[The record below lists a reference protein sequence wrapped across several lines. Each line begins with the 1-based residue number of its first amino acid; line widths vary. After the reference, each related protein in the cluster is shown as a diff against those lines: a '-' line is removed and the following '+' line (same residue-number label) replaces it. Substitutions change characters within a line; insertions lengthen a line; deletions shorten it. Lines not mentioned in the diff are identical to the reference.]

1 MDLIRLENEIKKRL
15 PFPYKWGGKQS
26 NEKDIATNFIYT
38 TYSFRKL
45 ESACNTMSEELKNYA
60 YNRWFNFW
68 SAMAVEYLFSKNELV
83 KANKNKRDKLV
94 DFSIKGIKFDHKTT
108 VFPKGFNKSYTYA
121 KENKKE
127 LIQWLYDNQSQ
138 EGRKHLENRLF
149 VVLYD
154 SNNKEHW
161 KLKAE
166 IGLLGEVVNEYLKS
180 FNENQLEVFD
190 FGKRKVLSDVIWLS
204 VK

>member
-45 ESACNTMSEELKNYA
+45 ESVCNTLNEELKNYA